1 MYPTVFSRNQRGLS
15 LVELMVAMALSSFLI
30 LGVTQIYLDN
40 KRNYLYQQGQGEN
53 VENGRFALML
63 ISERLAKA
71 GYRRNPALTMDIAF
85 PLQTGAGH
93 VVGCNFAAGQAVVR
107 VDDATL
113 CLRYQPRDE
122 NETNCLGNTF
132 SGTSDLSTPYDS
144 NTTQAHFSSNEIIVE
159 KIALA
164 DGSLKCSVRDQAA
177 QELVSNIAG
186 LYFDYG
192 VNGDISLLKVN
203 SYTTTPGPGDIIRAL
218 RYSTLL
224 VASTNNLTQG
234 VESKICS
241 NPNNDDEIGDWE
253 KLTGQTLTC
262 ESGKLYQMV
271 SSSSTLRNLMP

>member
-1 MYPTVFSRNQRGLS
+1 MNPKASQKQRGLS

-53 VENGRFALML
+53 LENGRFALML
-63 ISERLAKA
+63 IGERLAKA
-71 GYRRNPALTMDIAF
+71 GYRRNPALTMDVAF
-85 PLQTGAGH
+85 PSRT
-93 VVGCNFAAGQAVVR
+93 VDGCTFAAGQTVVR
-107 VDDATL
+107 VDDSTL

-122 NETNCLGNTF
+122 NETNCLGDTY
-132 SGTSDLSTPYDS
+132 SGSSDLSKPYDS
-144 NTTQAHFSSNEIIVE
+144 DTTLPHFNTDDIMVE

-164 DGSLKCSVRDQAA
+164 DGALKCNS

-186 LYFDYG
+186 LHFDYG
-192 VNGDISLLKVN
+192 VNSDISLLKVN
-203 SYTTTPGPGDIIRAL
+203 SYTTTPASDDIIRAL

-234 VESKICS
+234 VESKVCS
-241 NPNNDDEIGDWE
+241 NPNNDDEVGDWE

-262 ESGKLYQMV
+262 EPGKLYQMV

>member
-15 LVELMVAMALSSFLI
+15 LIELMVAMALSSFLI

-85 PLQTGAGH
+85 PAQS
-93 VVGCNFAAGQAVVR
+93 VDGCAFKEGQAVIR

-132 SGTSDLSTPYDS
+132 PGSSDLSKPYDS
-144 NTTQAHFSSNEIIVE
+144 DTTQAHFNTSEIMVE
-159 KIALA
+159 KIFL
-164 DGSLKCSVRDQAA
+164 DGGALKCKVPDQTA

-203 SYTTTPGPGDIIRAL
+203 SYTTTPGSGDIIRAL

>member
-1 MYPTVFSRNQRGLS
+1 MFLTLSRTQRGLS

-53 VENGRFALML
+53 LESGRFALML
-63 ISERLAKA
+63 IGERLAKA

-85 PLQTGAGH
+85 PAYTGTEH
-93 VVGCNFAAGQAVVR
+93 VKDCNFKPGQAVVR
-107 VDDATL
+107 VNDSTL

-132 SGTSDLSTPYDS
+132 AGASDLSTPYDS
-144 NTTQAHFSSNEIIVE
+144 DTTHAHFNNNEIMVE
-159 KIALA
+159 KITLE
-164 DGSLKCSVRDQAA
+164 DGALKCSSDQAA

-192 VNGDISLLKVN
+192 VNSDISLLKVN
-203 SYTTTPGPGDIIRAL
+203 SYTTTPAPGDIIRAL

-234 VESKICS
+234 ITSKVCS
-241 NPNNDDEIGDWE
+241 NPDNEDEIGDWG
-253 KLTGQTLTC
+253 KLTGRTLTC

>member
-1 MYPTVFSRNQRGLS
+1 MNPKASRNQRGLS

-53 VENGRFALML
+53 LENGRFALML
-63 ISERLAKA
+63 IGERLAKA
-71 GYRRNPALTMDIAF
+71 GYRRNPALTMDVAF
-85 PLQTGAGH
+85 PNQTGAGH
-93 VVGCNFAAGQAVVR
+93 VGGCNFNPGQAVTR
-107 VDDATL
+107 VDDSTL

-144 NTTQAHFSSNEIIVE
+144 DTTQAHFSSNEIIVE
-159 KIALA
+159 KMTLA

-186 LYFDYG
+186 LHFDYG
-192 VNGDISLLKVN
+192 VNSDISLLKVN
-203 SYTTTPGPGDIIRAL
+203 SYTTTPDSGDIIRAL

-224 VASTNNLTQG
+224 VASTSNLTQG
-234 VESKICS
+234 VESKVCS

-262 ESGKLYQMV
+262 EPGKLYQMV

>member
-1 MYPTVFSRNQRGLS
+1 MFSIPSRNQRGLS
-15 LVELMVAMALSSFLI
+15 LVELMVAMAISSFLI

-53 VENGRFALML
+53 LENGRFALML

-85 PLQTGAGH
+85 PAQTGAGD
-93 VVGCNFAAGQAVVR
+93 VAGCNFAAGQAVVR
-107 VDDATL
+107 VDDAIL

-144 NTTQAHFSSNEIIVE
+144 DTTLSHFNSSDIMVE
-159 KIALA
+159 KIELDGDALTCN
-164 DGSLKCSVRDQAA
+164 G
-177 QELVSNIAG
+177 QELVTNIEDM
-186 LYFDYG
+186 YFDYG

-203 SYTTTPGPGDIIRAL
+203 SYTTTPATGDIIRAL
-218 RYSTLL
+218 RYSVLL
-224 VASTNNLTQG
+224 AATPSNLTQG
-234 VESKICS
+234 VESKVCS

>member
-1 MYPTVFSRNQRGLS
+1 
-15 LVELMVAMALSSFLI
+15 MVAMALSSFLI

-93 VVGCNFAAGQAVVR
+93 VAGCNFAAGQAVVR

-122 NETNCLGNTF
+122 NETNCLGDTF

>member
-1 MYPTVFSRNQRGLS
+1 MFPTLSRNQRGLS

-53 VENGRFALML
+53 LENGRFALML
-63 ISERLAKA
+63 IGERLAKT

-85 PLQTGAGH
+85 PAQTGTGH

-107 VDDATL
+107 VDGTTL

-132 SGTSDLSTPYDS
+132 SGTSDLSNPYDS
-144 NTTQAHFSSNEIIVE
+144 DTTQAHFSNNEIMVE
-159 KIALA
+159 KITLA
-164 DGSLKCSVRDQAA
+164 DGALKCSARDQAA

-203 SYTTTPGPGDIIRAL
+203 SYTATPAPGDIIRAL

-234 VESKICS
+234 ITSKVCS
-241 NPNNDDEIGDWE
+241 NPDNEDDIGDWE
-253 KLTGQTLTC
+253 ELTGQTLTC